1 MFCFFWRDLPRPL
14 FFLPG
19 QAFERRGNRPENS
32 PKNSESIHFF
42 HELCFSLNMAIKKH
56 MGRVF
61 TERRYKMTEED
72 NKKKRFL
79 GMGSNQRWK
88 SSSLFC
94 CSSYVSFWPNRRRR
108 WSRWFHFLCRWFVF
122 GFFFCNFSIDWW
134 PFCSVPPPN
143 LGARVSLLFSLL
155 SLSFSS
161 TVFTEFLIDCLLNT
175 LHTHRS
181 VYTCRRPTSSSCSSR
196 AVDRVRSHRRRTP
209 KWRR

>member
-143 LGARVSLLFSLL
+143 LGRARLFALFPSVSFVFVYGVYRVSHRLFIEHTTHTQVSVHLPTTD
-155 SLSFSS
+155 F
-161 TVFTEFLIDCLLNT
+161 FFLFI
-175 LHTHRS
+175 
-181 VYTCRRPTSSSCSSR
+181 SR
-196 AVDRVRSHRRRTP
+196 C
-209 KWRR
+209 